1 VTALHAQRFGSG
13 PEPALA
19 LHCSLAHGGEWAGAM
34 AFLEDDLTLTAPDLP
49 GHGKSPDW
57 DGTGDFIGRCAQA
70 VLAMPEMKTGEP
82 LHLIAHSGGAVIALQ
97 VAQARPEV
105 LRTLTLIEPT
115 LFAAAHGTPAFQAT
129 LDLFAPFEAA
139 FDAGDLETASA
150 DFMAVWGN
158 TDWADMEP
166 RMRTRIRER
175 IHLIR
180 ASHPALYGDS
190 GGILADRR
198 LEMLDCPVVLIAGMT
213 SPVICRAILR
223 ALAARLPNA
232 ESVLVPDAGHMLP
245 VTHPELTA
253 ALIAGSVSRG

>member
-1 VTALHAQRFGSG
+1 VTALHSQRYGGG

-19 LHCSLAHGGEWAGAM
+19 LHCSLAHGGEWAGVM

-49 GHGKSPDW
+49 GHGKSPGW

-70 VLAMPEMKTGEP
+70 VLAMPEMQAGAP

-97 VAQARPEV
+97 VAQARPD
-105 LRTLTLIEPT
+105 LIRTLTLIEPT
-115 LFAAAHGTPAFQAT
+115 LFAAARDTPAFAAT
-129 LDLFAPFEAA
+129 VDLFAPFEAA
-139 FDAGDLETASA
+139 FDAGDLDAASA
-150 DFMAVWGN
+150 EFMAVWGN

-166 RMRTRIRER
+166 RMRTRIMER

-190 GGILADRR
+190 GGV
-198 LEMLDCPVVLIAGMT
+198 LEAGRMEALGCPVVLIAGMT
-213 SPVICRAILR
+213 SPVICRIILR
-223 ALAARLPNA
+223 ALKDRLPNA
-232 ESVLVPDAGHMLP
+232 ESVLVPEAGHMLP
-245 VTHPELTA
+245 VTHPEVTA